1 MNGVISDAML
11 EEAVLGVMS
20 SIDAPGSPAG
30 EVRAAFHHLLHGR
43 SAQHRENMRQRYLE
57 VRQDDV
63 KKVAEK
69 YLNVPASLAVVT
81 SEQRLAELNGQF
93 NIIKVNE

>member
-1 MNGVISDAML
+1 
-11 EEAVLGVMS
+11 
-20 SIDAPGSPAG
+20 
-30 EVRAAFHHLLHGR
+30 
-43 SAQHRENMRQRYLE
+43 MRQRYLE